1 MKQVPLVSIVSASSG
16 TGKTTF
22 MEKLIRELVK
32 RGYKIGAIKSDAHGF
47 EIDIP
52 GKDSWRFTQAGATV
66 TAVVGP
72 NKFALVQQTEAKK
85 DLDEVAGM
93 IQGVDLIL
101 VEGYK
106 MAQKPRIEIVR
117 SEKGR
122 EIISPPEYLVAVVT
136 DIPDLAA
143 PAPVFSF
150 EDHPQVAE
158 LIIGKFLAKPGGV
171 LEQQK

>member
-1 MKQVPLVSIVSASSG
+1 MKQVSLVSIVSARSG

-22 MEKLIRELVK
+22 MEKLIKELVQ

-47 EIDIP
+47 DIDVP

-72 NKFALVQQTEAKK
+72 KKFALIEETETKK

-93 IQGVDLIL
+93 IRGVDLIL

-122 EIISPPEYLVAVVT
+122 NIISPPEYLVAVVT

-150 EDHPQVAE
+150 EDHPQVADLIVERFLMNPGAGQE
-158 LIIGKFLAKPGGV
+158 L
-171 LEQQK
+171 

>member
-1 MKQVPLVSIVSASSG
+1 MKQVSLVSIVSARSG

-22 MEKLIRELVK
+22 MEKLIKELVQ

-47 EIDIP
+47 DIDVP

-72 NKFALVQQTEAKK
+72 KKFALIEETETKK

-93 IQGVDLIL
+93 IRGVDLIL

-122 EIISPPEYLVAVVT
+122 K
-136 DIPDLAA
+136 
-143 PAPVFSF
+143 SF
-150 EDHPQVAE
+150 PRRNIWWRWLPTSRIWLPLHLFFP
-158 LIIGKFLAKPGGV
+158 LKITHK
-171 LEQQK
+171 